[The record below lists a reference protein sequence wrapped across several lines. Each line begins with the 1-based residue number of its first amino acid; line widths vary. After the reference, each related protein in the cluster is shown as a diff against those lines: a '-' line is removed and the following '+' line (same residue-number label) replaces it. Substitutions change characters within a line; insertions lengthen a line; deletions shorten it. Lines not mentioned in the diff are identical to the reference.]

1 MISTAAQA
9 RVLEPSDME
18 EETSMRTRCRTVF
31 SSRAWYCIRTVILS
45 LLMLPCHFSLLII
58 AQANPS
64 TVAASDIAEE
74 FQSALDA
81 FQEQYGFPGATAAYV
96 LQDGT
101 VGSAATG
108 VADIEAGTLMT
119 VQSRMLS
126 ASIGKTFV
134 GATAVA
140 LASEGILDLD
150 IPVSRWL
157 GDLQW
162 FTRLPNHDT
171 ITLRHLLTHSSG
183 LPDHVHLDSF
193 AIDVSRNWRE
203 NDNPFPPESLI
214 SFILDLPPL
223 FEAGEGWAYTDTGY
237 ILIGLVIEKAT
248 GRSYYDEIKE
258 RFLIPLGLTLT
269 TPADRRFLPGLAA
282 GYMAADNTF
291 GFPRKTTT
299 ADGAMVWHPGL
310 EWTGGGLVSN
320 SRDLALWGSALF
332 GGNAMSGSYLDE
344 LLNSV
349 PISPDTPDIQYGAGV
364 GIYRT
369 DPFGPVYG
377 HGGWAPGYSSSLRYY
392 PDHGIAIA
400 FQINTDIGIVDDTTP
415 VMREMEARLAE
426 IVISATLG
434 LNNL

>member
-1 MISTAAQA
+1 VISAAQA
-9 RVLEPSDME
+9 QVLKPSDME
-18 EETSMRTRCRTVF
+18 EEPRMCAQGKTVLN
-31 SSRAWYCIRTVILS
+31 SRAGSCIRTVL
-45 LLMLPCHFSLLII
+45 LLPLMLPYLFSLLII
-58 AQANPS
+58 SQPNPS
-64 TVAASDIAEE
+64 TAAASDLAEE

-81 FQEQYGFPGATAAYV
+81 FQKQYGFPGATAAYV

-101 VGSAATG
+101 GGVAATG
-108 VADIEAGTLMT
+108 VADIEAGTPMT

-126 ASIGKTFV
+126 ASLGKSFV

-140 LASEGILDLD
+140 LGREGILDLD

-157 GDLQW
+157 GDRQW
-162 FTRLPNHDT
+162 FTRLPNHDA

-193 AIDVSRNWRE
+193 TNEVSRKWRE

-223 FEAGEGWAYTDTGY
+223 FEAGKGWAYTDTGY

-258 RFLIPLGLTLT
+258 WFLTPLGLTLT
-269 TPADRRFLPGLAA
+269 APADRRFLPGLVA
-282 GYMAADNTF
+282 GYMAADNAF

-299 ADGAMVWHPGL
+299 ANGAMVWHPGF

-332 GGNAMSGSYLDE
+332 GGNVMSGSYLDE

-349 PISPDTPDIQYGAGV
+349 QISPDTPDIQYGAGV

-369 DPFGPVYG
+369 GPFGPVYG
-377 HGGWAPGYSSSLRYY
+377 HGGWIPGYSSSLRYY
-392 PDHGIAIA
+392 PDYGITIA
-400 FQINTDIGIVDDTTP
+400 FQINTDIGIVDDEKP
-415 VMREMEARLAE
+415 VMREMEARLAD
-426 IVISATLG
+426 IVMSATRG
-434 LNNL
+434 LNNGR

>member
-1 MISTAAQA
+1 
-9 RVLEPSDME
+9 ME
-18 EETSMRTRCRTVF
+18 EETWMRARGKTVL
-31 SSRAWYCIRTVILS
+31 SSRAGSCIRTVILL
-45 LLMLPCHFSLLII
+45 LLMLPCLFYLLII
-58 AQANPS
+58 SQPDPS
-64 TVAASDIAEE
+64 TAAASDLSEE

-81 FQEQYGFPGATAAYV
+81 FQKQYGFPGATAAYM
-96 LQDGT
+96 LPDGT
-101 VGSAATG
+101 VGVAATG
-108 VADIEAGTLMT
+108 FADIEAGTPMT

-134 GATAVA
+134 GATVIA
-140 LASEGILDLD
+140 LAREGILDLD

-157 GDLQW
+157 GDRQW
-162 FTRLPNHDT
+162 FTRLPNHYA
-171 ITLRHLLTHSSG
+171 ITLHHLLIHSSG

-193 AIDVSRNWRE
+193 ATEVSRKWRE

-214 SFILDLPPL
+214 RFVLDRQPL
-223 FEAGEGWAYTDTGY
+223 FKAGKGWAYTDTGY

-258 RFLIPLGLTLT
+258 RFLTPLGLTLT

-282 GYMAADNTF
+282 GYMAADNAF

-299 ADGAMVWHPGL
+299 ADGALVWHPGF

-320 SRDLALWGSALF
+320 SRDLARWGWALF
-332 GGNAMSGSYLDE
+332 GGNEMWDSYPDE

-364 GIYRT
+364 GIYHT
-369 DPFGPVYG
+369 GPFGPVYG
-377 HGGWAPGYSSSLRYY
+377 HGGWIPGYSSSLRYY

-426 IVISATLG
+426 IVISATRG
-434 LNNL
+434 LNNGR

>member
-1 MISTAAQA
+1 MLTQGKIILGSLAGF
-9 RVLEPSDME
+9 R
-18 EETSMRTRCRTVF
+18 
-31 SSRAWYCIRTVILS
+31 IRTVILTLF
-45 LLMLPCHFSLLII
+45 LLLLILTWLFSLLITS
-58 AQANPS
+58 QPNPTS
-64 TVAASDIAEE
+64 AATSDLVED

-81 FQEQYGFPGATAAYV
+81 FQKQYGFPGATDAYV
-96 LQDGT
+96 LPDGT
-101 VGSAATG
+101 AGVAATG
-108 VADIEAGTLMT
+108 FADIEAGTPMT

-134 GATAVA
+134 GATVIA
-140 LASEGILDLD
+140 LSREGVLDLD

-157 GDLQW
+157 GDRQW
-162 FTRLPNHDT
+162 FTRLPNHGA

-193 AIDVSRNWRE
+193 VTELSHKWRKKG
-203 NDNPFPPESLI
+203 NPFLPEALI
-214 SFILDLPPL
+214 RFVLDRQPL
-223 FEAGEGWAYTDTGY
+223 FKAGKGWAYTDTGY

-258 RFLIPLGLTLT
+258 RFLTPLGLTLT

-282 GYMAADNTF
+282 GYMAADNAF
-291 GFPRKTTT
+291 GFPRKTTSV
-299 ADGAMVWHPGL
+299 DGALVWHPGF

-320 SRDLALWGSALF
+320 SRDLARWGSALF
-332 GGNAMSGSYLDE
+332 GGNAMSSPYLDE

-369 DPFGPVYG
+369 GPFGPVYG
-377 HGGWAPGYSSSLRYY
+377 HGGWIPGYSSSLRYY

-415 VMREMEARLAE
+415 VMHEMEARLAE
-426 IVISATLG
+426 IVTSA
-434 LNNL
+434 NHANSADAKSRAAD

>member
-1 MISTAAQA
+1 
-9 RVLEPSDME
+9 ME
-18 EETSMRTRCRTVF
+18 EETRMRTRGKTVL
-31 SSRAWYCIRTVILS
+31 SSRAGYCIRTVILLLL
-45 LLMLPCHFSLLII
+45 LLMLPCLFSHLII
-58 AQANPS
+58 SQTNPS
-64 TVAASDIAEE
+64 TAAASDLAEE

-81 FQEQYGFPGATAAYV
+81 FQKQYGFPGATAAYV

-101 VGSAATG
+101 AGVAATG
-108 VADIEAGTLMT
+108 VADIEAGTPMT

-126 ASIGKTFV
+126 ASLGKTFV

-140 LASEGILDLD
+140 LAREGMLDLD

-157 GDLQW
+157 GDRQW
-162 FTRLPNHDT
+162 FARLPNHDA

-193 AIDVSRNWRE
+193 AKEVSRKWRE
-203 NDNPFPPESLI
+203 KDNPFSPESLI
-214 SFILDLPPL
+214 WFILDLPPF
-223 FEAGEGWAYTDTGY
+223 FEVGKGWAYTDTGY
-237 ILIGLVIEKAT
+237 ILIGLVIEKAI
-248 GRSYYDEIKE
+248 GKSYYDEIKE
-258 RFLIPLGLTLT
+258 RFLTPLGLTLT
-269 TPADRRFLPGLAA
+269 APADRRFLPGLAA
-282 GYMAADNTF
+282 GYMTADNSF

-320 SRDLALWGSALF
+320 SRDLALWGTALF

-369 DPFGPVYG
+369 SHFGPVYG
-377 HGGWAPGYSSSLRYY
+377 HGGWIPGYSSSLRYY
-392 PDHGIAIA
+392 PDYGIAIA
-400 FQINTDIGIVDDTTP
+400 FQINIDIGIVDDTTP

-426 IVISATLG
+426 IVISATRG
-434 LNNL
+434 LNNRR

>member
-1 MISTAAQA
+1 
-9 RVLEPSDME
+9 ME
-18 EETSMRTRCRTVF
+18 EETRMRARGKTVL
-31 SSRAWYCIRTVILS
+31 SSRAGYCIRTVILLPL
-45 LLMLPCHFSLLII
+45 LLMLPCLFSLLII
-58 AQANPS
+58 SQTNPS
-64 TVAASDIAEE
+64 TAAASDLAEE

-81 FQEQYGFPGATAAYV
+81 FQKQYGFPGATAAYV

-101 VGSAATG
+101 AGVAATG
-108 VADIEAGTLMT
+108 AADIEAGTPMT

-126 ASIGKTFV
+126 ASLGKTFV

-140 LASEGILDLD
+140 LAREGILDLD

-157 GDLQW
+157 GDRQW
-162 FTRLPNHDT
+162 FTRLPNHNA

-193 AIDVSRNWRE
+193 ANAVSRKWRE

-214 SFILDLPPL
+214 WFILDLPPL
-223 FEAGEGWAYTDTGY
+223 FEVGKGWAYTDTGY

-258 RFLIPLGLTLT
+258 RFLTPLGLTLT
-269 TPADRRFLPGLAA
+269 APADRRFLPGLAA
-282 GYMAADNTF
+282 GYMAADNAF

-320 SRDLALWGSALF
+320 SRDLVLWGTALF

-369 DPFGPVYG
+369 GPFGPVYG
-377 HGGWAPGYSSSLRYY
+377 HGGWIPGYSSSLRYY
-392 PDHGIAIA
+392 PDYGIAIA

-426 IVISATLG
+426 IVISATRG
-434 LNNL
+434 LNNGR

>member
-1 MISTAAQA
+1 MQTQGKTIFNRLAG
-9 RVLEPSDME
+9 LK
-18 EETSMRTRCRTVF
+18 
-31 SSRAWYCIRTVILS
+31 IRTVILILF
-45 LLMLPCHFSLLII
+45 LLLLILTGLFSLLKIS
-58 AQANPS
+58 QLNQS
-64 TVAASDIAEE
+64 TVETSELAKE
-74 FQSALDA
+74 FQSALNT
-81 FQEQYGFPGATAAYV
+81 FQKRYGFPGATAAYV
-96 LQDGT
+96 LRDGT
-101 VGSAATG
+101 AGVAATG
-108 VADIEAGTLMT
+108 FADIEAGTPMT

-140 LASEGILDLD
+140 LAREGILDLD

-157 GDLQW
+157 GDRQW
-162 FTRLPNHDT
+162 FTRLPNHDA

-193 AIDVSRNWRE
+193 ANEASRKWRE

-214 SFILDLPPL
+214 WFILDLPPL
-223 FEAGEGWAYTDTGY
+223 FEVGTGWAYTDTGY

-258 RFLIPLGLTLT
+258 RFLTPLGLTLT

-299 ADGAMVWHPGL
+299 ADGTMVWHPGL

-320 SRDLALWGSALF
+320 SRDLALWGMALF
-332 GGNAMSGSYLDE
+332 GGNAMSDSYLDE

-369 DPFGPVYG
+369 GPFGPVYG
-377 HGGWAPGYSSSLRYY
+377 HGGWIPGYSSSLRYY
-392 PDHGIAIA
+392 LNHGIAIA

-415 VMREMEARLAE
+415 VMSEMEARLAE
-426 IVISATLG
+426 IVTSANCKNSNKFE
-434 LNNL
+434 NNRVKRIDD